1 MTRDA
6 KSGEGCVKQ
15 EGIVRLAKLGLGL
28 AFSALLA
35 TAATAQQPVKI
46 GLITTLSGP
55 GGYLG
60 ADVRD
65 GFQLAIDMGGGK
77 LGGVPVQ
84 LVTEDDGFKPGQG
97 KQIAER
103 MMKTD
108 GIRLFTGI
116 IFSNIAGA
124 TVPDIVDSGG
134 IYVSPNAGPSNF
146 AGKECHK
153 NYFVTSWQNDNLHES
168 TGQLATNL
176 GYKKVFVLAP
186 NYQAGKD
193 AIAGFKRYFKGEI
206 AGELYTRLDQ
216 TDFAPEMAQIR
227 AAKPD
232 AVYQFHPG
240 GLGIAF
246 ARQYQQ
252 AGLLGTIPMVI
263 PSPSIDVVILKAIG
277 ESGLGLVSTT
287 FWNTDFDN
295 PANKA
300 FVEAWQKKFGADR
313 LPTYYAAQGYDTALA
328 IGAALKGT
336 NGDIKD
342 TEKFR
347 QAMMKAD
354 FQSVRGGFK
363 FGTNQHPI
371 QDWYS
376 TKVEKDADGKL
387 VIKTTG
393 KIMSNLVDAYAK
405 DCKF

>member
-1 MTRDA
+1 
-6 KSGEGCVKQ
+6 V
-15 EGIVRLAKLGLGL
+15 V
-28 AFSALLA
+28 SALLS
-35 TAATAQQPVKI
+35 TAAMAQQPLKI

-65 GFQLAIDMGGGK
+65 GFQLAIDMGDGK

-84 LVTEDDGFKPGQG
+84 VITEDDGLKPGQG
-97 KQIAER
+97 KQIADK
-103 MMKTD
+103 MMKSD
-108 GIRLFTGI
+108 GIKLFTGI
-116 IFSNIAGA
+116 IFSNVLGA
-124 TVPDIVDSGG
+124 TAPDILDGGG
-134 IYVSPNAGPSNF
+134 IYVSANAGPSNF

-153 NYFVTSWQNDNLHES
+153 NYFVASWQNDNLHES
-168 TGQLATNL
+168 TGQLANNL

-206 AGELYTRLDQ
+206 AGEVYTRLDQ

-252 AGLLGTIPMVI
+252 AGLLGTVPMVI
-263 PSPSIDVVILKAIG
+263 PSPSIDVNILKAIG
-277 ESGLGLVSTT
+277 EAGLGLKSTT

-300 FVEAWQKKFGADR
+300 FMAAWEKKFGADR
-313 LPTYYAAQGYDTALA
+313 LPTYYAAQGFDTAMA
-328 IGAALKGT
+328 IGAALKAV
-336 NGDIKD
+336 NGDLKD

-347 QAMMKAD
+347 QAMVKAD
-354 FQSVRGGFK
+354 FKSVRGGFK

-376 TKVEKDADGKL
+376 TEVVKDAGGKL

-393 KIMSNLVDAYAK
+393 KIMTDVVDAYAK
-405 DCKF
+405 DCKY